1 MEELMTDSRTA
12 PYATLLLR
20 VALGLFFLAHGLTKV
35 LVFTIPGTVKFFNSI
50 GYPSFVAYLVLVA
63 ELGGGLALII
73 GLWTRWI
80 ALVLFIEMLGVI
92 IYHWPNGW
100 VFTSKGGGWEYPVMW
115 AVALLVLALLGDGP
129 YAISDRIRAQPA
141 R

>member
-1 MEELMTDSRTA
+1 MTDSRTA

-50 GYPSFVAYLVLVA
+50 GYPSFVAYLVLIA

-92 IYHWPNGW
+92 YYHWPNGW

-129 YAISDRIRAQPA
+129 YALSDRIKANPA

>member
-129 YAISDRIRAQPA
+129 YAISDRIKAQPA

>member
-1 MEELMTDSRTA
+1 MPDSRTA

-50 GYPSFVAYLVLVA
+50 GYPSFVAYLVLIA

-92 IYHWPNGW
+92 LYHWPNGW

-129 YAISDRIRAQPA
+129 YALSDRIKANPA

>member
-1 MEELMTDSRTA
+1 MVSVHDVSCPMEELMTDSRTA

-100 VFTSKGGGWEYPVMW
+100 VFTSKGGGWEYPV
-115 AVALLVLALLGDGP
+115 
-129 YAISDRIRAQPA
+129 
-141 R
+141 